1 MKKQSVILVP
11 VGTRCTLCNEFG
23 VSYATVKKALSG
35 IVKTPTHLAIRER
48 ALALGGVPAPDEST
62 AAPVQSAA
70 IVGGASSP
78 SNPTI

>member
-1 MKKQSVILVP
+1 MQKQSVILVP
-11 VGTRCTLCNEFG
+11 VGTRCTLCKEFG
-23 VSYATVKKALSG
+23 VSYATIKKALSG

-48 ALALGGVPAPDEST
+48 ALALGGVTAPDES